1 MRKLWL
7 ILILLTTA
15 GLLMAAPL
23 IEGFE
28 STTAPPLGWYVVY
41 ANPYQTQGDF
51 VAHSTDE
58 HYEGDRSFRFS
69 SIIGP
74 TLPTYL
80 ITPRL
85 EVTEGDQT
93 ISFYYYG
100 YYDSFEEKFKVG
112 WSSTGKEITDFT
124 WSDEITHS
132 SSSWEQYVKDDLP
145 VGTKYVCIQ
154 YTSYR
159 QAYFYFDKFVGP
171 ELYTGKPDSP
181 VLFFPVNN
189 TPTVALNALLY
200 WYPSLE
206 ATSYLFFIG
215 TDAEATNIVNGF
227 DIGNVTSYSPELE
240 YYDTTYYWTIAG
252 VNSLGVSDKATIWSF
267 TSRLHPIRPIP
278 YMQDF
283 NESVYWPSEWVSGGY
298 KIYAGHGNGGNGV
311 LKRLTGTKELDTIAS
326 FATCQIGPLA
336 ADSELKFDYRFMA
349 YSNYPDDGFYPLA
362 EGDMI
367 EVQISTDDGQSYET
381 IYTIDMNNH
390 INSTQFATPTIPLFG
405 YEGQIVRVK
414 FTTSTPFGTSSDFYV
429 DFDNMRALN

>member
-215 TDAEATNIVNGF
+215 T
-227 DIGNVTSYSPELE
+227 
-240 YYDTTYYWTIAG
+240 
-252 VNSLGVSDKATIWSF
+252 
-267 TSRLHPIRPIP
+267 
-278 YMQDF
+278 
-283 NESVYWPSEWVSGGY
+283 
-298 KIYAGHGNGGNGV
+298 
-311 LKRLTGTKELDTIAS
+311 
-326 FATCQIGPLA
+326 
-336 ADSELKFDYRFMA
+336 
-349 YSNYPDDGFYPLA
+349 
-362 EGDMI
+362 
-367 EVQISTDDGQSYET
+367 
-381 IYTIDMNNH
+381 
-390 INSTQFATPTIPLFG
+390 
-405 YEGQIVRVK
+405 
-414 FTTSTPFGTSSDFYV
+414 
-429 DFDNMRALN
+429 